1 MYLPVISTPSEARG
15 THLLAAHLAAPVAF
29 HPAANGCLHWQQQA
43 ERLIPK
49 AAIAC
54 HTQQDLFMLVKV
66 DLSCRRS
73 WFMFFRVAQLTPYIA
88 MPGFRFE
95 EAHRVGAH
103 HERLPISG
111 FQSVCTTQ
119 SQVLRLRLDPSS
131 ITSSTDLQSFLLSVS
146 SLLEDKVRYSVFHR
160 IQYGMQTALSAV
172 QRADPWRTAAC
183 SCFPLRRVFLKM
195 L

>member
-1 MYLPVISTPSEARG
+1 
-15 THLLAAHLAAPVAF
+15 
-29 HPAANGCLHWQQQA
+29 
-43 ERLIPK
+43 
-49 AAIAC
+49 
-54 HTQQDLFMLVKV
+54 
-66 DLSCRRS
+66 
-73 WFMFFRVAQLTPYIA
+73 MFFRVAQLTPYIA

-131 ITSSTDLQSFLLSVS
+131 ITSSTDLQSFLLLVS

-183 SCFPLRRVFLKM
+183 SCFPLRRVFLTM
-195 L
+195 LQLVLHIQPEVLWHQHTVCIRVRIPPVGRYLFVVVIIYAMML